1 MKAFGGRNHGAESA
15 TSPTRQSYGKWIG
28 LLAIL
33 SLVQAQGPSTSQ
45 EITYLECGGSNVTI
59 PYCLQ
64 CAECRMEC
72 GGPNVVV
79 PWCRPCQDQ
88 CDEIIVLPMPGI
100 YPRKRLGEDGKPFI
114 VGQWQLDTAL
124 ADSTDR
130 EMVWAGEVKWNVA
143 PKKEMENSA
152 ALCWAVKAKD
162 GSDKLVYQCVNA
174 GL

>member
-28 LLAIL
+28 LLGIL
-33 SLVQAQGPSTSQ
+33 SLTQAQGPTSSQ
-45 EITYLECGGSNVTI
+45 EMTYLECGGPNVTI
-59 PYCLQ
+59 RYCLR
-64 CAECRMEC
+64 CAECVMEC
-72 GGPNVVV
+72 GGPDVVV
-79 PWCRPCQDQ
+79 PWCRPE
-88 CDEIIVLPMPGI
+88 DEVNPPMPGLF
-100 YPRKRLGEDGKPFI
+100 PRKRLGENGKPFI

-124 ADSTDR
+124 ADSTER

-152 ALCWAVKAKD
+152 ALCWAVKAED

>member
-1 MKAFGGRNHGAESA
+1 MNAF
-15 TSPTRQSYGKWIG
+15 SYRKCIG

-33 SLVQAQGPSTSQ
+33 SLVQAQEPISSEQ
-45 EITYLECGGSNVTI
+45 AFYLDCGGTNVTI

-64 CAECRMEC
+64 CDECRMEC
-72 GGPNVVV
+72 GGPDVVV
-79 PWCRPCQDQ
+79 PWCRPCQDHCGPEVEPPQ
-88 CDEIIVLPMPGI
+88 QGI
-100 YPRKRLGEDGKPFI
+100 YPLKRLGEDGKPFI

-124 ADSTDR
+124 AESSDK

-152 ALCWAVKAKD
+152 ALCWGIKGED